1 VARVPLERHPGL
13 YGTFPGASRGARS
26 HELVITRHLP
36 GTGAVAVDHG
46 DVSDRNRREHPRAAA
61 DTTAVVLARHNQG
74 VPVMIAS
81 ISLGGAR
88 LVGEITVA
96 IGERVQILFEI
107 DQQPLELEAE
117 VVRVEMVDMAT
128 DHIAVR
134 FVTTAEG
141 AKRLIR
147 GLVERS
153 LDNDSS

>member
-1 VARVPLERHPGL
+1 
-13 YGTFPGASRGARS
+13 
-26 HELVITRHLP
+26 
-36 GTGAVAVDHG
+36 
-46 DVSDRNRREHPRAAA
+46 VSDRNRREHQRVAAE
-61 DTTAVVLARHNQG
+61 TTAVVLARHNQG
-74 VPVMIAS
+74 VHVVISS

-96 IGERVQILFEI
+96 MGERVQILFEI
-107 DQQPLELEAE
+107 DQQPLEVEAE

-134 FVTTAEG
+134 FVTTSEA

-153 LDNDSS
+153 LDEDDAS